1 MCTDCFSNLLIFSEF
16 KSICKNSEALLKK
29 FQINKTENDNTENA
43 GNAKGNGKCKSI
55 RNSEE
60 MANRI
65 KDCALKKSMTFVE
78 NMKSFYF
85 LLNHIEELDGSG
97 VIIKE
102 ESLIPNV
109 EISIKNEVIYPN
121 DDNHQQ
127 MGNVIQD
134 NTDSKR
140 KKRKNNKRKSVNIN
154 GQNMEIDESGNII
167 NRPSQQQQIQQQ
179 HHPNIHLGGLND
191 NMALMLTVKQ
201 ATENQHHHQM
211 HHSQHHQSQIQ
222 IHSSIK

>member
-1 MCTDCFSNLLIFSEF
+1 
-16 KSICKNSEALLKK
+16 
-29 FQINKTENDNTENA
+29 
-43 GNAKGNGKCKSI
+43 
-55 RNSEE
+55 

-65 KDCALKKSMTFVE
+65 KDCAHKKSITFVE

-127 MGNVIQD
+127 MGSVIQD

-140 KKRKNNKRKSVNIN
+140 KKRKNNKRKSVSIN
-154 GQNMEIDESGNII
+154 GQNMEIDESGNIVS
-167 NRPSQQQQIQQQ
+167 RPSQQQHIQQQ
-179 HHPNIHLGGLND
+179 HHPNMHLSGLND

-201 ATENQHHHQM
+201 AQENQHHHQM
-211 HHSQHHQSQIQ
+211 QQSQHHHSQIQ